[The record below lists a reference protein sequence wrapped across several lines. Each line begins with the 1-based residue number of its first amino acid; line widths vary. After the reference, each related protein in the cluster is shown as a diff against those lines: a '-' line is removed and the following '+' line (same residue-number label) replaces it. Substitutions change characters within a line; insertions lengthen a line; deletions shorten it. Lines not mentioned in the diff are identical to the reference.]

1 MINSTLVPPPPKNEK
16 QKWLA
21 MHLEKKLINFTSPKE
36 IVIRD
41 DRTKI

>member
-1 MINSTLVPPPPKNEK
+1 MYHPPPKKEK
-16 QKWLA
+16 KWLA
-21 MHLEKKLINFTSPKE
+21 MHLEKKLINFASPKE